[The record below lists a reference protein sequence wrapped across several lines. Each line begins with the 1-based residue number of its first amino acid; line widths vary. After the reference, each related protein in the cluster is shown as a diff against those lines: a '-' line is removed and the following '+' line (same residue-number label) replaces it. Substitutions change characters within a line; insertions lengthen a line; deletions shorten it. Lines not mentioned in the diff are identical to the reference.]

1 MVEKKVTPHNICQTI
16 EDCLKSKK
24 IRFSISD
31 SDSKG
36 LVYELYISS
45 IECYIQ
51 VEYDLDVEDDDYIV
65 LQLFDKV
72 DYNGNSVYHSDWD
85 NEDENADSVEGEI
98 ENLIEAVKRIN
109 QGVGK
114 INAKIEQIKDICE
127 EYNLEFE
134 EFITLN
140 YDFDK

>member
-1 MVEKKVTPHNICQTI
+1 
-16 EDCLKSKK
+16 
-24 IRFSISD
+24 
-31 SDSKG
+31 
-36 LVYELYISS
+36 
-45 IECYIQ
+45 
-51 VEYDLDVEDDDYIV
+51 VEDDDYIV

>member
-1 MVEKKVTPHNICQTI
+1 MEVTKHNICQTI
-16 EDCLKSKK
+16 EDYLKSKK
-24 IRFSISD
+24 IRYSISD

-36 LVYELYISS
+36 LLYELYIAS

-51 VEYDLDVEDDDYIV
+51 VEYDLDKEDDEYIV

-72 DYNGNSVYHSDWD
+72 DYYGNSIYHASWD
-85 NEDENADSVEGEI
+85 NEDENADSIEGEI
-98 ENLIEAVKRIN
+98 DNLLEAVKRIN
-109 QGVGK
+109 QGISK
-114 INAKIEQIKDICE
+114 ISAKLDQIKEICE